1 MIGGNWDAW
10 LCSTTTCRP
19 TCDAYVSR
27 LTYYIYWSTYRLL
40 SNHNIATTLLAKQT
54 KADENTN
61 SVVDVT
67 AAVTT
72 THHRQLRYVPV
83 KCELMNRNEDPKMWK
98 HTATAP
104 FVLIPEGP
112 GRVVT
117 VASSTTDIHNMSCTA
132 VSNKTFPFMDL
143 TLLVQRQVRH
153 LSLSLFL
160 SLRFN
165 GHSPGEPGLA
175 SVYWS
180 KGWWKWWW
188 QLELWV
194 VRSFSQIITSNKPA
208 PSLFYR
214 PDALPVTQPTVSK
227 SGP

>member
-1 MIGGNWDAW
+1 MQGVQVNLWYPLTMRAIPERLRDVSCIGATQIDITFAKGKINKLEILLYDQSRSGFVIGGNWDAW

-27 LTYYIYWSTYRLL
+27 LTYCTYWSTYRLL

-72 THHRQLRYVPV
+72 THNRQLRYVPV

-153 LSLSLFL
+153 LSLSLSL
-160 SLRFN
+160 SPF
-165 GHSPGEPGLA
+165 
-175 SVYWS
+175 
-180 KGWWKWWW
+180 
-188 QLELWV
+188 
-194 VRSFSQIITSNKPA
+194 
-208 PSLFYR
+208 
-214 PDALPVTQPTVSK
+214 
-227 SGP
+227 